1 MGDQA
6 KPEISLHALTGWTSP
21 QTMRVSA
28 TIGSQHVMVLIDCGS
43 THNFLS
49 EKIARLLRLL
59 LVPTKSFAVRIA
71 NGERLFCQGRFDEV
85 QVNVQDIQ
93 FSLSLYSLPLVGLDM
108 VLGIQWL
115 MMLGSM
121 ICNWK
126 QLTMD
131 FHWDNQA
138 RRLQGIN
145 QPIQA
150 TTLTS
155 VTKEMRQG
163 QLLVA

>member
-1 MGDQA
+1 
-6 KPEISLHALTGWTSP
+6 
-21 QTMRVSA
+21 
-28 TIGSQHVMVLIDCGS
+28 MVLIDSGS

-59 LVPTKSFAVRIA
+59 VVPTKSFAGRIA

-115 MMLGSM
+115 TMLGSI

-138 RRLQGIN
+138 
-145 QPIQA
+145 
-150 TTLTS
+150 
-155 VTKEMRQG
+155 
-163 QLLVA
+163 